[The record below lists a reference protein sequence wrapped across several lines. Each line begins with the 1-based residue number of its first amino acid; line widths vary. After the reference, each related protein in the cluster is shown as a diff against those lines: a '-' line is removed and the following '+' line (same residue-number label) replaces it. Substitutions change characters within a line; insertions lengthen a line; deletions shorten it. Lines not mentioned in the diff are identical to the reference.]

1 MTQDDVLVYRFLP
14 QGGPSTLSP
23 AELAQR
29 TAALS
34 KLVNP
39 QVRTSRSS
47 SAWQRDEPV
56 RQLPSARTYEAT
68 LPSKLSPRSV
78 STNDVPA
85 RRKRQLVDRTLE
97 PFSHW
102 QPPPP
107 RQSPSPA
114 PAAQPSDQ
122 PTQGILRRR
131 ETTGVV
137 GGWAPSLSSAGR
149 EKKKVR
155 VESPRTSGERVA
167 EEEKRHINK
176 GKGKANEAG
185 AKELGPLTP
194 VGREEEKTATGD
206 NLDLADGAIKRC
218 IPYPYCHNPSTS
230 IAVNMNPARQH
241 PSRILYSFVDPAVD
255 TLASTLAAANGAAT
269 NGATQSQYT
278 LASQLPLD
286 SPVTMSYLQPG
297 RRGAWLIP
305 VSAPLPIPH
314 TSPVR
319 WFAQRPPPPPSPSPT
334 SAERSIDWTDARLR
348 TLWAFMTSLHEAGS
362 FGRVRAVAWFP
373 PSSSA
378 SSASAW
384 PEMIRLNCDAHLALA
399 IRGLLAQA
407 NVKTLRGVVGSGG
420 EGKKRRKEEEDS
432 EKWLRGRALVWVDE
446 EGKAVL
452 TA

>member
-14 QGGPSTLSP
+14 RGGPSTLSP

-39 QVRTSRSS
+39 QVRTSRSAS
-47 SAWQRDEPV
+47 GWQRHEPV
-56 RQLPSARTYEAT
+56 GQLPSTRTYEAT
-68 LPSKLSPRSV
+68 LPSKLSPRAV

-85 RRKRQLVDRTLE
+85 RRERQLVDRTVE
-97 PFSHW
+97 PFSHG
-102 QPPPP
+102 QPPPR

-114 PAAQPSDQ
+114 LAAQPSDQ

-155 VESPRTSGERVA
+155 VESPRTSGARVA
-167 EEEKRHINK
+167 EEEKRRVDK
-176 GKGKANEAG
+176 GKGKASDVG
-185 AKELGPLTP
+185 AKELVPATP
-194 VGREEEKTATGD
+194 VKREEEKTARGD

-230 IAVNMNPARQH
+230 VAVNMNHARQH
-241 PSRILYSFVDPAVD
+241 PSRILHSFVDPSLD
-255 TLASTLAAANGAAT
+255 PLASNLTAATGAAT

-286 SPVTMSYLQPG
+286 SPLTMSYLQPG

-305 VSAPLPIPH
+305 VSAPLPILH

-319 WFAQRPPPPPSPSPT
+319 WFAQPPPPPSSPAPIP
-334 SAERSIDWTDARLR
+334 AERSIDWTDARLR
-348 TLWAFMTSLHEAGS
+348 TLWSFLTSLHESGS
-362 FGRVRAVAWFP
+362 FGR
-373 PSSSA
+373 
-378 SSASAW
+378 
-384 PEMIRLNCDAHLALA
+384 L
-399 IRGLLAQA
+399 
-407 NVKTLRGVVGSGG
+407 
-420 EGKKRRKEEEDS
+420 
-432 EKWLRGRALVWVDE
+432 
-446 EGKAVL
+446 
-452 TA
+452 